1 MVHARLPERPKGA
14 DCKSAGSAFVGSNP
28 SSGTAPNGK
37 QQPGGCFPV
46 REVATGFFYV
56 RGAGS
61 GSGEGLDVVLTTFV
75 AKSAELAPKMRL
87 EWPPGQPICVKR
99 SWVVKLTQAS
109 SDAVKTIRRAKRSI
123 APLAQSAERFHGKEK
138 VDGSIPSGGSVILCA
153 PSRDVRHRPLTVRRK
168 VALMAV

>member
-1 MVHARLPERPKGA
+1 MPDCPSGQRERTVNPPALPSLVRIHHLA
-14 DCKSAGSAFVGSNP
+14 QSQMANNNP
-28 SSGTAPNGK
+28 VVTSLC
-37 QQPGGCFPV
+37 GGGHRVLLCP
-46 REVATGFFYV
+46 
-56 RGAGS
+56 GAGS
-61 GSGEGLDVVLTTFV
+61 GSGEGIDVVLTTFV
-75 AKSAELAPKMRL
+75 AKSAELASKMRL

-168 VALMAV
+168 VASMAV